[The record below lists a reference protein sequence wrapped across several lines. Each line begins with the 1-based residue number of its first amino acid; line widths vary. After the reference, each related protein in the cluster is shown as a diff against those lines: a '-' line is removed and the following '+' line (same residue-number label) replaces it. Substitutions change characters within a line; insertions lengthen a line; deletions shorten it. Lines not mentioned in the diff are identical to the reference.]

1 MKGNDKGDILGLP
14 TAEAI
19 GLAGIVSYQD
29 DSIVSRTLIKKK
41 SGTIT
46 LFAFA
51 AGQSLSE
58 HAVPYH
64 AFVQVVDGEVELVIG
79 GKSVSATAGQ
89 TVVMPAGVPHSVH
102 ANKRFKML
110 LTMIRRE

>member
-1 MKGNDKGDILGLP
+1 MKTNDKIETLNLPPAETIELG
-14 TAEAI
+14 
-19 GLAGIVSYQD
+19 GIVSYQD

-46 LFAFA
+46 LFAFG

-58 HAVPYH
+58 HTVPYH
-64 AFVQVVDGEVELVIG
+64 AFVQVLDGEVELVIG
-79 GKSVSATAGQ
+79 SKSVLAKAGQ

-102 ANKRFKML
+102 AKNRFKML
-110 LTMIRRE
+110 LTMIRQV